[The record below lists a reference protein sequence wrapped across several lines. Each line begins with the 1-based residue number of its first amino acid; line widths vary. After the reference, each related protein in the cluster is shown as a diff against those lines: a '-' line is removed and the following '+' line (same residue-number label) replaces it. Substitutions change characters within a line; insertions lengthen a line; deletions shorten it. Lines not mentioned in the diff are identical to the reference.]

1 MAKTK
6 KVGIVG
12 GGRFGLTLAEALA
25 ANGIDVTLVDRDW
38 NIVQGFSDSP
48 IRAIQGDA
56 TNPGVLRDAGFAEC
70 DIAVVAIGSAMEAST
85 LATINCK
92 DLKVPRVVAKASSAV
107 HGRILSRIGA
117 DNVVYPDRDRAY
129 RLAESILHRNPIDFY
144 AIADGY
150 SVAEVAVPAALAGK
164 SLAEGNVRQAYGITV
179 LSVRRVSGDESR
191 PRETIIPTGSEVLR
205 ADDRLVVF
213 GSDKDLAP
221 LAD

>member
-1 MAKTK
+1 MAKNRK
-6 KVGIVG
+6 IGIVG

-25 ANGIDVTLVDRDW
+25 ANGLDVTLVDRDW
-38 NIVQGFSDSP
+38 NVVQGLADSP

-56 TNPGVLRDAGFAEC
+56 TNPGVLRDAGFEGC

-92 DLKVPRVVAKASSAV
+92 DLKVPRVVAKAASAV
-107 HGRILSRIGA
+107 HGRILARIGA

-129 RLAESILHRNPIDFY
+129 RLAESILHRNPIDVFS
-144 AIADGY
+144 IADGY
-150 SVAEVAVPAALAGK
+150 SVAEVAVPPALAGK
-164 SLAEGNVRQAYGITV
+164 SLAEGNVRQAFGITV
-179 LSVRRVSGDESR
+179 LSVRRVTGDATR